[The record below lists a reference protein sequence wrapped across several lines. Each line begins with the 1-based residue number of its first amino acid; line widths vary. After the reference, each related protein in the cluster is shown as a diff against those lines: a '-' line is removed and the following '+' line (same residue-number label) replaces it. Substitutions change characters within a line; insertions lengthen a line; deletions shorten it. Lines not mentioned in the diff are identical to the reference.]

1 MPESTHAR
9 WRAPRFGSAALVAAI
24 LALSAPVTALA
35 AEDECDGDERSRA
48 CAALG
53 GGTGESPSQAALDD
67 DSRADEDRGSPA
79 SAALRQEESEGEE
92 SPSRAALDEKPARSG
107 DEGSAGE
114 REDGAEEDDSLA
126 GRTEARGAGRDASAG
141 KVAPPRTGAR
151 GYSDAA
157 LRDPDRLADAIRRE
171 TRARI
176 NGQLRPR
183 LGSGEADGS
192 ARGGTGGAS
201 GAENDETVVSI
212 ASGEQIVLYAGGHHY
227 RVRARVVVA
236 GYEPPRRAGRIVVL
250 QVRKDDRGDWVPV
263 AHARTGE
270 GGKFELVWYPQYP
283 GRYQVRVR
291 PYNSNS
297 TIEPSDI
304 RRIFVYRSAVA
315 SWYGPGFYGN
325 RTACGQTFTSRLM
338 GVAHRSLP
346 CGYLVRVRYN
356 GRMKTVPVVDRGPYI
371 DGRDYDLT
379 EALKNYL
386 GFSGVDRI
394 WVTA

>member
-1 MPESTHAR
+1 
-9 WRAPRFGSAALVAAI
+9 
-24 LALSAPVTALA
+24 
-35 AEDECDGDERSRA
+35 
-48 CAALG
+48 
-53 GGTGESPSQAALDD
+53 
-67 DSRADEDRGSPA
+67 
-79 SAALRQEESEGEE
+79 
-92 SPSRAALDEKPARSG
+92 
-107 DEGSAGE
+107 
-114 REDGAEEDDSLA
+114 
-126 GRTEARGAGRDASAG
+126 
-141 KVAPPRTGAR
+141 
-151 GYSDAA
+151 
-157 LRDPDRLADAIRRE
+157 
-171 TRARI
+171 
-176 NGQLRPR
+176 
-183 LGSGEADGS
+183 
-192 ARGGTGGAS
+192 
-201 GAENDETVVSI
+201 
-212 ASGEQIVLYAGGHHY
+212 
-227 RVRARVVVA
+227 
-236 GYEPPRRAGRIVVL
+236 
-250 QVRKDDRGDWVPV
+250 
-263 AHARTGE
+263 
-270 GGKFELVWYPQYP
+270 
-283 GRYQVRVR
+283 VRVR